1 MFSLLELKTPTDRLQ
16 SECDVRFICVKN
28 EKSCKIR
35 KRYYSKK
42 RKENSNY
49 GFLSV
54 FLHINCEKYTK
65 NTFLNYEI
73 YKNMKK
79 HIDKLCLHCNNVIT
93 LIKHFIKD
101 IQ

>member
-1 MFSLLELKTPTDRLQ
+1 MFSLLELKAPTDRLQ

-28 EKSCKIR
+28 EKLCKIR

-54 FLHINCEKYTK
+54 FFVLIVK
-65 NTFLNYEI
+65 NTQKMYFKI
-73 YKNMKK
+73 MKY
-79 HIDKLCLHCNNVIT
+79 IKL
-93 LIKHFIKD
+93 
-101 IQ
+101 